1 MFFTSGRDDALHGA
15 VRTYSDDEYGIM
27 MTERVVLDGS
37 FTLSAWVRPVSV
49 GQDYTHLFGQHDR
62 FAVGGSSRRISL
74 HDLRDEFG
82 PGESNSL
89 FEASMGIEWQAAA
102 RFTLISL
109 VVDGASARLRACAS
123 ACLRVSMSTARR
135 WDLQPCPLPPV
146 PDVNSCSGIQTT
158 VKPTALVRRPMSSG
172 STRSGPSLTTFTT
185 TAGRSAPTRSGR
197 STSTRG
203 CGRGACSTLAEV
215 PYKGTCSGRPSTP
228 SSCPYQRL
236 VVGSVSEA
244 ARLCGAAPSMRR
256 SSALRR
262 AASLS
267 CAGEQ
272 LIGPTTLQAALVAF
286 TLVDLL

>member
-1 MFFTSGRDDALHGA
+1 
-15 VRTYSDDEYGIM
+15 
-27 MTERVVLDGS
+27 
-37 FTLSAWVRPVSV
+37 
-49 GQDYTHLFGQHDR
+49 
-62 FAVGGSSRRISL
+62 
-74 HDLRDEFG
+74 
-82 PGESNSL
+82 
-89 FEASMGIEWQAAA
+89 
-102 RFTLISL
+102 
-109 VVDGASARLRACAS
+109 
-123 ACLRVSMSTARR
+123 
-135 WDLQPCPLPPV
+135 
-146 PDVNSCSGIQTT
+146 
-158 VKPTALVRRPMSSG
+158 
-172 STRSGPSLTTFTT
+172 LTTFTT